1 MNVLEVGQGGS
12 GHLEL
17 RGDEDCV
24 TVSLFTFHCVT
35 VFYNLLFTVSL
46 FTFTS
51 NFSFSQNFFPLPIE
65 GKLFERKIEEQNKY
79 LIWKQN
85 WKKEVESRVI
95 TAL

>member
-35 VFYNLLFTVSL
+35 VYFYIQFQLF
-46 FTFTS
+46 S
-51 NFSFSQNFFPLPIE
+51 NFLPVKKNLGKKLGQSF
-65 GKLFERKIEEQNKY
+65 
-79 LIWKQN
+79 
-85 WKKEVESRVI
+85 
-95 TAL
+95 